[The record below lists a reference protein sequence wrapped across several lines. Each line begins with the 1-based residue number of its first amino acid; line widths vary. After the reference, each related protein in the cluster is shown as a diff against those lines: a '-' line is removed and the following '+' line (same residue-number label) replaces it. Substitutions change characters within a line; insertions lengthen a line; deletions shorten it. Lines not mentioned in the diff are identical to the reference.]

1 MESGQYKPFLYKYLN
16 AILLCAR
23 VTFLYTPGIFEH
35 RVQLRLEPRR
45 GIGTKGAKHTSG
57 RWNPSRAAM
66 FARQEEADNTG
77 VKVAQMGAPAPA
89 VEPCSGSLASDCA
102 SENSLSQ
109 LLTLAPRCSRP
120 AAVGRKG

>member
-1 MESGQYKPFLYKYLN
+1 MEPGQYKPLLCKYIN

-23 VTFLYTPGIFEH
+23 AVFLYTPGVFEH
-35 RVQLRLEPRR
+35 RVQLRLEPHR

-77 VKVAQMGAPAPA
+77 VKVAHMGAPGPA
-89 VEPCSGSLASDCA
+89 VEPCSGSLAGDCA

-109 LLTLAPRCSRP
+109 LHTIAPKCPLMP
-120 AAVGRKG
+120 AAGRRG